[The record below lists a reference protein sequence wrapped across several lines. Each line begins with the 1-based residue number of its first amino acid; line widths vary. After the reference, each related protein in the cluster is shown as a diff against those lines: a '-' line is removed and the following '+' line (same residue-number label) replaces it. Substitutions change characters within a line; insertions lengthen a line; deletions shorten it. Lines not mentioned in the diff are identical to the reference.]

1 MTELTDADLI
11 ERCRTGDKSAYG
23 VLVERYQL
31 RLRRVLAA
39 VLSYPTEVDDVAQ
52 EAFLE
57 AYLSLDKLRQP
68 ERFRAWLCGIGLNLA
83 KMRLRRMKWL
93 VELDTAVSLP
103 APQPTPEQITEQ
115 HEGEQRL
122 YAAISDLPPA
132 EREALLLVYR
142 DGFSHQETAVQLG
155 ISLSAVK
162 VRVHRG
168 RNRLRSALT
177 PVEVHM
183 LEVAI
188 HDILTIKVDPN
199 ADLPDDEAVETMEK
213 AELDALWRSLNEH
226 RIVILKEKM
235 QDRYL
240 PIWIGPSEADLL
252 LFKLQEKE
260 LKRPL
265 VFDLTRTLM
274 DLGSLTL
281 EKVAVS
287 RLHGQV
293 FYGSLTI
300 RKNGTTHEV
309 DCRPSD
315 AINLAVRQDVPMFV
329 AAEVMEQAGELPN
342 ESGVYRFKGSKARAG
357 ASWQSLLL
365 GGEGEFDESE

>member
-1 MTELTDADLI
+1 
-11 ERCRTGDKSAYG
+11 

-39 VLSYPTEVDDVAQ
+39 VLSHPAEVDDVAQ

-93 VELDTAVSLP
+93 VDLDTAVSLP
-103 APQPTPEQITEQ
+103 APQPTPEQMAEQ

-122 YAAISDLPPA
+122 YAAISDLSPA

-287 RLHGQV
+287 RLHEQV

-342 ESGVYRFKGSKARAG
+342 ESGMYRFKGSKARAV

-365 GGEGEFDESE
+365 GGEGAFDESE